1 MQIARLLEAHK
12 SIMQDCHD
20 IAEAADKV
28 GDDGTND
35 LVVSN
40 VLRPNELQSWFIG
53 EHLVRMPL
61 TEAE

>member
-1 MQIARLLEAHK
+1 MT
-12 SIMQDCHD
+12 
-20 IAEAADKV
+20 IAEAADKA

-61 TEAE
+61 TDAE